1 MLRNGGQCFSL
12 ENVCQQANANEPR
25 ERGKQTD
32 RDRQTETD
40 KERDRQGKTH
50 REGQTDRQGKTETET
65 DRERLRETDRQRRIK
80 DIILGY
86 LETVVSAFLLR
97 MSVNMLI
104 MQTCRQSSP

>member
-25 ERGKQTD
+25 QTQT
-32 RDRQTETD
+32 DRQTET
-40 KERDRQGKTH
+40 E
-50 REGQTDRQGKTETET
+50 TDRQGKTET
-65 DRERLRETDRQRRIK
+65 DRQGKTETDRQRRIK
-80 DIILGY
+80 DIILGC
-86 LETVVSAFLLR
+86 LETVVSDFLLR